1 MIRLLVK
8 FEGESREVELADPV
22 VTLGRS
28 SENLVA
34 LADKKASRKHAK
46 IEKTDAGYVLTD
58 LESGNGTRVNGKDV
72 KTYVLAKGDEIQ
84 IGLTSLF
91 VLDLD
96 VPAAVPTA
104 APATPPP
111 AASPT
116 PAAPAAPAA
125 PPASSAPAAPPP
137 AEKPAVPEIKRRIT
151 HRAVSSRSAAPGRTV
166 AVAAIFIILGAVAY
180 AFVFHHNEIL
190 PQPIASPAHRVAAA
204 AKAEP
209 SRAEAEKALEE
220 LRAKAAA
227 GPVTDALLREAE
239 AQAER
244 FEAVL
249 PGFSALRDDLKR
261 RRAED
266 IAKMTFAEVERLV
279 QEHLQN
285 HRYGE
290 AINALKALAG
300 SREAEAASALLERI
314 TAQVRADREAVDE
327 TGKRLVEAKRYS
339 EAAEH
344 YRKNAPRFR
353 GTEHY
358 SYLSGKPE
366 RLMLLAEAETA
377 AAKARTE
384 KPAAAPAPVPAAKP
398 VEEPV
403 AKAMPAP
410 EPPKPAMKPEPM
422 KPAAPAMKPPEPPKP
437 EPMKPE
443 PMKPP
448 APKPEPPKPE
458 PAKAEKARVAFKK
471 PPVLCDIKRTVKGM
485 FCTTCD
491 RVLDPENDM
500 RRGVCKR
507 CEEKPMKIDMCVRRY
522 FQASCHPEKISDKPV
537 FCCGK
542 LHDTPL
548 EDRARIVYYCESCEQ
563 AGDTQGEL
571 PHAADCK
578 NRFGV
583 TKVCTKSGHEPH
595 TGK

>member
-8 FEGESREVELADPV
+8 SEGESREVELADAV

-28 SENLVA
+28 AENLVV
-34 LADKKASRKHAK
+34 LADRKASRKHAK
-46 IEKTDAGYVLTD
+46 IEKTDSGYVLTD

-96 VPAAVPTA
+96 SPAPAVPAAA
-104 APATPPP
+104 APAPVP
-111 AASPT
+111 AAA
-116 PAAPAAPAA
+116 PAPAPAAPA
-125 PPASSAPAAPPP
+125 PA
-137 AEKPAVPEIKRRIT
+137 KPAVPEFKRRIT
-151 HRAVSSRSAAPGRTV
+151 RRAFSARSAAPGRAV

-180 AFVFHHNEIL
+180 AFVFHHHEIL
-190 PQPIASPAHRVAAA
+190 PKSIGPAPRPAAA
-204 AKAEP
+204 SKAEP

-220 LRAKAAA
+220 LRVRAAA
-227 GPVTDALLREAE
+227 GPVTDALVREAE
-239 AQAER
+239 EQAER
-244 FEAVL
+244 FEAVA
-249 PGFSALRDDLKR
+249 PGFAALRDDLKR
-261 RRAED
+261 RRSED

-285 HRYGE
+285 QRYGE
-290 AINALKALAG
+290 AIHALKALAG
-300 SREAEAASALLERI
+300 TPEAGAASSLLERI
-314 TAQVRADREAVDE
+314 TAQVRADRETVDE
-327 TGKRLVEAKRYS
+327 AGKKLVEAKRYS

-358 SYLSGKPE
+358 SYLAGKPE
-366 RLMLLAEAETA
+366 RLMLLSEAELA
-377 AAKARTE
+377 AAKAKAERPAAPPAPPAPP
-384 KPAAAPAPVPAAKP
+384 KPA
-398 VEEPV
+398 EEPL

-422 KPAAPAMKPPEPPKP
+422 KPEPAMKPEAPKP

-458 PAKAEKARVAFKK
+458 PAKPEPAKAEKARPAFKK

-491 RVLDPENDM
+491 RVLDPENDT

-507 CEEKPMKIDMCVRRY
+507 CDGKPMKIDMCVRRY
-522 FQASCHPEKISDKPV
+522 FQAACHPEKVSDKPV
-537 FCCGK
+537 FC
-542 LHDTPL
+542 
-548 EDRARIVYYCESCEQ
+548 
-563 AGDTQGEL
+563 
-571 PHAADCK
+571 
-578 NRFGV
+578 
-583 TKVCTKSGHEPH
+583 
-595 TGK
+595 